1 MAAESLPEPSS
12 ITLRNVK
19 QHRELSVDLS
29 GRLVVLVGPNGVGKS
44 TVLKALRA
52 VGELHNPSKEGVGY
66 PHRLAQVL
74 GASEITNSAAE
85 LRLIR
90 SWLAP
95 TGPASIDVG
104 FTDGLLHLELATEM
118 GLSALMPPGYSQ
130 LSQKHDMA
138 GFDAR
143 ARSPHVRALKA
154 SYLQPEFSA
163 LSSPSRVEA
172 TTLGPRGENLAS
184 VIAQFALR
192 YRKEHQAVLEAL
204 QTIVPQVTFVGA
216 ATEAVTDERTSFQAH
231 ELELEF
237 GENVRVRGRDVSE
250 GTLIALAVLALAHH
264 SPGVRYVLLDDI
276 DRGLHPLAQKAL
288 VEQLRG
294 VLAARPDLKII
305 CTSHSPYLVE
315 HFDASEV
322 RVLGRKKNGD
332 TVCKRLDQHPE
343 WQKYKEHL
351 DTGSYWASVG
361 EEWVG
366 QD

>member
-1 MAAESLPEPSS
+1 VDDKTIEYVRGRP
-12 ITLRNVK
+12 
-19 QHRELSVDLS
+19 LS
-29 GRLVVLVGPNGVGKS
+29 
-44 TVLKALRA
+44 
-52 VGELHNPSKEGVGY
+52 
-66 PHRLAQVL
+66 
-74 GASEITNSAAE
+74 
-85 LRLIR
+85 
-90 SWLAP
+90 P
-95 TGPASIDVG
+95 TGVEWDQAVAYWK
-104 FTDGLLHLELATEM
+104 TLH
-118 GLSALMPPGYSQ
+118 S
-130 LSQKHDMA
+130 
-138 GFDAR
+138 DAD
-143 ARSPHVRALKA
+143 
-154 SYLQPEFSA
+154 
-163 LSSPSRVEA
+163 
-172 TTLGPRGENLAS
+172 
-184 VIAQFALR
+184 AQFDTVVRLDA
-192 YRKEHQAVLEAL
+192 A
-204 QTIVPQVTFVGA
+204 TIVPQVTFVGA

-288 VEQLRG
+288 VAQLRG

-315 HFDASEV
+315 HFQAAEV

>member
-52 VGELHNPSKEGVGY
+52 VGELHNPEAEGAEFWSRIAMSLGAAEDS
-66 PHRLAQVL
+66 RLAAHRRIKTWW
-74 GASEITNSAAE
+74 GSG
-85 LRLIR
+85 
-90 SWLAP
+90 
-95 TGPASIDVG
+95 TGPACIDLA
-104 FTDGLLHLELATEM
+104 FADGTLHVEL
-118 GLSALMPPGYSQ
+118 GVD
-130 LSQKHDMA
+130 LSQFSLVLPGGARLPEKEVRE
-138 GFDAR
+138 FDER
-143 ARSPHVRALKA
+143 TRSPHVRALKA

-288 VEQLRG
+288 VAQLRG

-315 HFDASEV
+315 HFQAAEV